1 MLLLAEQALLQH
13 RAEAESTRAQL
24 AGYRA
29 GAVRPRSAALSST
42 MIRDQGEARA
52 LLETKLREM
61 SEQAALRLGAIQHA
75 VNETLQETIEKQMQG
90 SFQRV
95 IDQFGQVQ
103 KAMTDVQAVTAQIGD
118 LKRIFSSVKQR
129 GGWGETHLRALLE
142 DIFPQGGWEAN
153 RKLREGSDEVVE
165 FAVVMPVRGGQRPL
179 LALDAKFPG
188 EDYDR
193 LLLAAE
199 AGDADAERAAR
210 RGLETRLRQEA
221 RKIGEKYI
229 NPPVTVDFAVMY
241 LPTDGLYVEAARMPG
256 LIETLNR
263 EHRVLVMGPSLAP
276 ALLRTI
282 LLGTLTLSIEQR
294 AHEIHNL
301 LGAVRSEMAKM
312 DGALGKVASN
322 AEKVTQIG
330 RGSTPPHPGG
340 GPQAAQRHGAG
351 SGAGRHGA
359 GAGGGRRRGVAE
371 PSALPIRGEDRR
383 VPARRP
389 SPPNPRSPVPPLPSA
404 HPATAGA
411 RPIWTPF
418 SRMRASFSASLVAI
432 AWNWCASVS
441 RPGLRHRLL
450 GRARQGARAPPAQQ
464 NARLSGDA

>member
-1 MLLLAEQALLQH
+1 MAGPAAASLTADLPDLLTGGVLLLAGLALVNFVLLLRRPASEERLLLLAEQALLQH
-13 RAEAESTRAQL
+13 RAEAESTRARL
-24 AGYRA
+24 ADTERA
-29 GAVRPRSAALSST
+29 LSATLSRLSST

-52 LLETKLREM
+52 LLESKLREM
-61 SEQAALRLGAIQHA
+61 SEQAAMRLGAIQHA

-142 DIFPQGGWEAN
+142 DIFPEGGWEAN

-199 AGDADAERAAR
+199 AGDAEAERAAR
-210 RGLETRLRQEA
+210 RGLEARLRHEA

-241 LPTDGLYVEAARMPG
+241 LPTDGLYVEAARIPG

-301 LGAVRSEMAKM
+301 LGAVRAEMAKM

-322 AEKVTQIG
+322 AEKVSKSVEEVRRRTRAMDRKL
-330 RGSTPPHPGG
+330 RGVTVLEAV
-340 GPQAAQRHGAG
+340 QAATVLELEA
-351 SGAGRHGA
+351 
-359 GAGGGRRRGVAE
+359 VAE
-371 PSALPIRGEDRR
+371 EEE
-383 VPARRP
+383 
-389 SPPNPRSPVPPLPSA
+389 
-404 HPATAGA
+404 
-411 RPIWTPF
+411 
-418 SRMRASFSASLVAI
+418 
-432 AWNWCASVS
+432 
-441 RPGLRHRLL
+441 
-450 GRARQGARAPPAQQ
+450 
-464 NARLSGDA
+464 

>member
-1 MLLLAEQALLQH
+1 MNEALIAAILLLSLLSAANLVLLLRRPAASHRLLVLAEQAISLG
-13 RAEAESTRAQL
+13 RAEAETTRTQL
-24 AGYRA
+24 AASERA
-29 GAVRPRSAALSST
+29 LAASLASLST
-42 MIRDQGEARA
+42 AMVRDQGEARA

-75 VNETLQETIEKQMQG
+75 VNETLATSIEKQMQG

-129 GGWGETHLRALLE
+129 GTWGETHLRALLE
-142 DIFPQGGWEAN
+142 DLFPQGGWEAN

-165 FAVVMPVRGGQRPL
+165 FAVVMPVRGPQRPL
-179 LALDAKFPG
+179 LALDAKFPV

-199 AGDADAERAAR
+199 AGDLEAERSAR

-221 RKIGEKYI
+221 RKIGEKYVV
-229 NPPVTVDFAVMY
+229 PPVTVDFAVMY

-294 AHEIHNL
+294 AQDIQGL
-301 LGAVRSEMAKM
+301 LGAVRAEMLKM
-312 DGALGKVASN
+312 DAVLAKLATN
-322 AEKVTQIG
+322 AERMTRSVEDV
-330 RGSTPPHPGG
+330 
-340 GPQAAQRHGAG
+340 
-351 SGAGRHGA
+351 
-359 GAGGGRRRGVAE
+359 RRRTRAMDRKLRGVTALESAQADAVLELEAE
-371 PSALPIRGEDRR
+371 GEEDQR
-383 VPARRP
+383 
-389 SPPNPRSPVPPLPSA
+389 
-404 HPATAGA
+404 
-411 RPIWTPF
+411 
-418 SRMRASFSASLVAI
+418 
-432 AWNWCASVS
+432 
-441 RPGLRHRLL
+441 
-450 GRARQGARAPPAQQ
+450 
-464 NARLSGDA
+464 

>member
-1 MLLLAEQALLQH
+1 MLVLIGLAAANLVLLLRRSGPNDRLLLMAEQALSLQ
-13 RAEAESTRAQL
+13 RAEAETTRIQL
-24 AGYRA
+24 ASTERA
-29 GAVRPRSAALSST
+29 LSAAIGTLAST
-42 MIRDQGEARA
+42 MIRDQGDARA

-75 VNETLQETIEKQMQG
+75 VNETLAQSIEKEMQG

-129 GGWGETHLRALLE
+129 GTWGETHLRALLE
-142 DIFPQGGWEAN
+142 DLFPQGGWEAN
-153 RKLREGSDEVVE
+153 RKVREGSDEVVE

-179 LALDAKFPG
+179 LALDAKFPA

-199 AGDADAERAAR
+199 AGDADGERAAR
-210 RGLETRLRQEA
+210 KALEARLRQEA
-221 RKIGEKYI
+221 RKIGHKYI

-241 LPTDGLYVEAARMPG
+241 LPTDGLYVEAARIPG

-294 AHEIHNL
+294 AHEIQDI
-301 LGAVRSEMAKM
+301 LGAVRAEMGRMDQALAKL
-312 DGALGKVASN
+312 ATN
-322 AEKVTQIG
+322 AERMSKSVEDARRRTRVMDRKLRTVTVLE
-330 RGSTPPHPGG
+330 
-340 GPQAAQRHGAG
+340 AAQA
-351 SGAGRHGA
+351 
-359 GAGGGRRRGVAE
+359 
-371 PSALPIRGEDRR
+371 
-383 VPARRP
+383 
-389 SPPNPRSPVPPLPSA
+389 
-404 HPATAGA
+404 
-411 RPIWTPF
+411 
-418 SRMRASFSASLVAI
+418 
-432 AWNWCASVS
+432 
-441 RPGLRHRLL
+441 
-450 GRARQGARAPPAQQ
+450 
-464 NARLSGDA
+464 DAVLELEAADVEEE

>member
-1 MLLLAEQALLQH
+1 MAEILLAAVALLIVLAAASLVLLLRPRGQERLLLLAEQTIAAQ
-13 RAEAESTRAQL
+13 RAEAEITRTQLVESERAL
-24 AGYRA
+24 AG
-29 GAVRPRSAALSST
+29 SLAALSST
-42 MIRDQGEARA
+42 MIRDQGDARA

-75 VNETLQETIEKQMQG
+75 VNETLASSIEKQMSG

-103 KAMTDVQAVTAQIGD
+103 KAMGDVQAATAQIGD

-129 GGWGETHLRALLE
+129 GVWGETHLRTLLE
-142 DIFPQGGWEAN
+142 DVFPQGGWEAN

-165 FAVVMPVRGGQRPL
+165 FAVVMPMRGKERPL
-179 LALDAKFPG
+179 LALDAKFPV

-199 AGDADAERAAR
+199 AGDAEGERQAR
-210 RGLETRLRQEA
+210 RGLETRLRGEA

-229 NPPVTVDFAVMY
+229 VPPTTVDFAVMY

-294 AHEIHNL
+294 AHEIQNL
-301 LGAVRSEMAKM
+301 LGAVRSEMQKMELALAKLA
-312 DGALGKVASN
+312 GN
-322 AEKVTQIG
+322 AERMTKSVEDV
-330 RGSTPPHPGG
+330 
-340 GPQAAQRHGAG
+340 
-351 SGAGRHGA
+351 
-359 GAGGGRRRGVAE
+359 RRRTRAVDRKLR
-371 PSALPIRGEDRR
+371 SVTALEGDQADAVLALEVQALDEEE
-383 VPARRP
+383 VP
-389 SPPNPRSPVPPLPSA
+389 
-404 HPATAGA
+404 
-411 RPIWTPF
+411 
-418 SRMRASFSASLVAI
+418 
-432 AWNWCASVS
+432 
-441 RPGLRHRLL
+441 
-450 GRARQGARAPPAQQ
+450 
-464 NARLSGDA
+464 

>member
-1 MLLLAEQALLQH
+1 MLELLLAAVLITGALAGANLLLLLRRPAGDARLLVLAEQALSSH
-13 RAEAESTRAQL
+13 RVEAETTRTQL
-24 AGYRA
+24 AAAERVLAA
-29 GAVRPRSAALSST
+29 GLSNLSAT
-42 MIRDQGEARA
+42 MIRDQGDARA

-61 SEQAALRLGAIQHA
+61 AEQAAQRLGAIQHA
-75 VNETLQETIEKQMQG
+75 VNETLAQSIEKEMQG

-95 IDQFGQVQ
+95 IDQFGHLQ

-129 GGWGETHLRALLE
+129 GTWGETHLRALLE
-142 DIFPQGGWEAN
+142 DVFPQGGWEAN
-153 RKLREGSDEVVE
+153 RKLRDGSDEVVE

-179 LALDAKFPG
+179 LALDAKFPA

-199 AGDADAERAAR
+199 AGDAEAERAAR

-263 EHRVLVMGPSLAP
+263 DHRVLVMGPSLAP

-294 AHEIHNL
+294 AHDIQNL
-301 LGAVRSEMAKM
+301 LGAVRTEMGRMDQVLAKL
-312 DGALGKVASN
+312 ATN
-322 AEKVTQIG
+322 AEKVTKSVEEA
-330 RGSTPPHPGG
+330 RRRTRVMDRKLRTVTVLE
-340 GPQAAQRHGAG
+340 AAQAD
-351 SGAGRHGA
+351 AVLELEA
-359 GAGGGRRRGVAE
+359 AE
-371 PSALPIRGEDRR
+371 VGED
-383 VPARRP
+383 
-389 SPPNPRSPVPPLPSA
+389 
-404 HPATAGA
+404 
-411 RPIWTPF
+411 
-418 SRMRASFSASLVAI
+418 
-432 AWNWCASVS
+432 
-441 RPGLRHRLL
+441 
-450 GRARQGARAPPAQQ
+450 
-464 NARLSGDA
+464 

>member
-1 MLLLAEQALLQH
+1 MPELLWGAVLLLIGLAAINLLLLLRRPTSDGRLLVMAEQALSLQ
-13 RAEAESTRAQL
+13 RAEAETTRTQL
-24 AGYRA
+24 AATERA
-29 GAVRPRSAALSST
+29 LATALGTLSTT

-75 VNETLQETIEKQMQG
+75 VNETLAQSIEKEMQG

-129 GGWGETHLRALLE
+129 GTWGETHLRVLLE
-142 DIFPQGGWEAN
+142 DVFPQGGWEAN

-165 FAVVMPVRGGQRPL
+165 FAVIMPVRGGQRPL
-179 LALDAKFPG
+179 LALDAKFPA

-199 AGDADAERAAR
+199 AGDADGERAAR
-210 RGLETRLRQEA
+210 KALETRFRQEA
-221 RKIGEKYI
+221 RKIGDKYI
-229 NPPVTVDFAVMY
+229 NPPITVDFAVMY

-256 LIETLNR
+256 LIEMLNR

-294 AHEIHNL
+294 AHDIQNL
-301 LGAVRSEMAKM
+301 LGAVRTEMGRMDQVLAKL
-312 DGALGKVASN
+312 ATN
-322 AEKVTQIG
+322 AERMSKSVED
-330 RGSTPPHPGG
+330 
-340 GPQAAQRHGAG
+340 A
-351 SGAGRHGA
+351 
-359 GAGGGRRRGVAE
+359 RRRTRAVDRKLRTVTVLESAQADAVLELEAAE
-371 PSALPIRGEDRR
+371 VEED
-383 VPARRP
+383 
-389 SPPNPRSPVPPLPSA
+389 
-404 HPATAGA
+404 
-411 RPIWTPF
+411 
-418 SRMRASFSASLVAI
+418 
-432 AWNWCASVS
+432 
-441 RPGLRHRLL
+441 
-450 GRARQGARAPPAQQ
+450 
-464 NARLSGDA
+464 